1 MSEFLQLARDIARDS
16 GNPPREDYEAFK
28 ITEPSGK
35 TYRVFADGHAEGF
48 QPGAVICNYIPS
60 LLMSAKSKE
69 PG

>member
-1 MSEFLQLARDIARDS
+1 MSEFLELCRKIARES
-16 GNPPREDYEAFK
+16 GTPCETREAFRVV
-28 ITEPSGK
+28 EPSGK